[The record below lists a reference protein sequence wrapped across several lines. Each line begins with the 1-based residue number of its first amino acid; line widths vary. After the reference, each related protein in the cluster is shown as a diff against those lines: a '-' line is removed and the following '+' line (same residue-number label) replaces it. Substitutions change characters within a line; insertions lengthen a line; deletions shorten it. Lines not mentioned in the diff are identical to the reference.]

1 MAFSSTLTFPR
12 LVFMTKKQFIFF
24 VNDRDALKLLR
35 WRLDCRQTFLK
46 AKSFDFVVI
55 VAVM

>member
-1 MAFSSTLTFPR
+1 MPTFPR

-24 VNDRDALKLLR
+24 VSDRDALKLLR
-35 WRLDCRQTFLK
+35 YILDCTQTVSK
-46 AKSFDFVVI
+46 AKSFDFVVT